1 MMSASLTGIH
11 IEQRSCFNL
20 ILQLQRNGDVYDL
33 SGANVTGQIRRD
45 FDNSLQAVF
54 KSEIL
59 DLTSGI
65 VKLSLDGDQTQNI
78 DLSPCSWDLYVDKE
92 EECPDKL
99 LYGPVY
105 LIKNNTY

>member
-1 MMSASLTGIH
+1 MSASLTGIN

-20 ILQLQRNGDVYDL
+20 VLQLKRNGSVYNL

-45 FDNSLQAVF
+45 FDGSLQAVF
-54 KSEIL
+54 RSEIL
-59 DLTSGI
+59 DLPNGV

-78 DLSPCSWDLYVDKE
+78 DLSPCSWDLYVDRQQ
-92 EECPDKL
+92 ECPDKL